1 MDDPVFSSQDVQS
14 VLSTDV
20 AVRHVGII
28 DHQARQIV
36 IWIQDVWVFRNFW
49 QTGSLQ
55 APIDR
60 EQTLLVE
67 VRREKSQSARGFDFL
82 LCFQGIDFV
91 WKFSPLVINN
101 DQIRHVSNV
110 GYRDLLRDIS
120 LSFPGGEFLE
130 DGCSSKQLVKIRV
143 PTCQHR

>member
-1 MDDPVFSSQDVQS
+1 MDNPVLSSQDVQS

-55 APIDR
+55 APIDH
-60 EQTLLVE
+60 EQIEISHVLPRQE
-67 VRREKSQSARGFDFL
+67 GFARGLWALAKIQFAR
-82 LCFQGIDFV
+82 
-91 WKFSPLVINN
+91 N
-101 DQIRHVSNV
+101 DETPMH
-110 GYRDLLRDIS
+110 
-120 LSFPGGEFLE
+120 PGSE
-130 DGCSSKQLVKIRV
+130 
-143 PTCQHR
+143 